1 MIIELFRA
9 WSPKD
14 MKVDTCGICG
24 QEIAPTPVIAS
35 AATED
40 RWNMGVACMECVAYL
55 GSRNPEKCP
64 TREQYEEALRRFPR
78 PMYESEEALRTA
90 AGDEDPGDFIYE
102 DSWIWQVAR

>member
-40 RWNMGVACMECVAYL
+40 RWDMGVACMECVAYL

-64 TREQYEEALRRFPR
+64 TREQYEEALR
-78 PMYESEEALRTA
+78 TA